1 MSCRKE
7 GGKWSAPAAPPAF
20 QFREIVS
27 YSEAA
32 EGGREPHLSSRSK
45 SEREAM
51 APDFSALLCL
61 ISLRSRHVARAV
73 SQCAASLLPLSFLRQ
88 IRTRLSTLQKLDQLF
103 RIHRPSTPYNRR
115 KIILDFLKS
124 LLSFFCFCPFRLSQA
139 ILLNK

>member
-45 SEREAM
+45 LEREAM

-73 SQCAASLLPLSFLRQ
+73 SQCAASLLSLSLLPLSFLG
-88 IRTRLSTLQKLDQLF
+88 RLEQGCPRCRSWINSFEYTGQVL
-103 RIHRPSTPYNRR
+103 RIIDVR
-115 KIILDFLKS
+115 
-124 LLSFFCFCPFRLSQA
+124 
-139 ILLNK
+139 

>member
-45 SEREAM
+45 SEGSNGTRLFGFAV
-51 APDFSALLCL
+51 PDILKVTSRCARGIPVC
-61 ISLRSRHVARAV
+61 SLSP
-73 SQCAASLLPLSFLRQ
+73 SSFFFRQ

-139 ILLNK
+139 ILFNK